1 MTTRATFDN
10 QYLSSYSV
18 SGNVCILHD
27 NNDIV
32 EDHFSEADFEGNA
45 RSVGILEGES
55 EQCLYRVVF
64 RAIASNNFFFFSNY
78 RQYNQFTIQLKKQI
92 GFLQTKSYFDCNI
105 CSSTWH
111 PIIWSIMALVRIVP
125 KIIPDSAIK
134 RVQLRKLKNYLHQ
147 PN

>member
-105 CSSTWH
+105 CSST
-111 PIIWSIMALVRIVP
+111 
-125 KIIPDSAIK
+125 
-134 RVQLRKLKNYLHQ
+134 
-147 PN
+147 